1 MGFEDQN
8 LFSNWLINDLDVLV
22 LLSAELQVD
31 HNGVR
36 SNAANL
42 HALHRCL
49 YITILNL
56 DRSKR
61 LATRCEPIDG
71 DHKRVASVIA
81 AALLGHPSGVVK
93 DVDRYL
99 QLRHRVVH
107 GLGALGVG
115 RLHGGALH
123 ALLRRVAAHPP
134 RIGQSRLGNRG
145 GQRQW
150 GLLSSRHDLGGFG
163 EIVEAQLVVVGV
175 VASFLDQREVRIGCG
190 CCTAG
195 NRHVL
200 VLLSAELQVDHN
212 GVRSNAA
219 NLHAL
224 HRCLYITILNLDRSK
239 RLATR
244 CEPIDGDHKRVAS
257 VIAAALLGHPS
268 GVVKDVD
275 RYLQLRH
282 RVVHGLGA
290 LGVGRL
296 HGAGL
301 FTLFSDA

>member
-1 MGFEDQN
+1 MNTSLLKQKAKMLEEYFNIYIDSNGNLSRLPVLLDQYTPDMDHVLEFVLCLGNDVGDGSQFYMKGTSSSSINGQGNSSKTTELKLRSSDESRIFQEQGLGLGSRELEVASSSGPILAFESRLGFGVH
-8 LFSNWLINDLDVLV
+8 DVLV

-81 AALLGHPSGVVK
+81 AALGHPSGVVK

-115 RLHGGALH
+115 RLHGGAVH

-145 GQRQW
+145 CQRQW

-190 CCTAG
+190 C
-195 NRHVL
+195 
-200 VLLSAELQVDHN
+200 
-212 GVRSNAA
+212 
-219 NLHAL
+219 
-224 HRCLYITILNLDRSK
+224 
-239 RLATR
+239 
-244 CEPIDGDHKRVAS
+244 
-257 VIAAALLGHPS
+257 
-268 GVVKDVD
+268 
-275 RYLQLRH
+275 
-282 RVVHGLGA
+282 
-290 LGVGRL
+290 
-296 HGAGL
+296 
-301 FTLFSDA
+301 